1 MDIGGLETVVA
12 NSAYVSARGGGP
24 GDCRRDK
31 KHRAGLRLPHIS
43 QCEALRARLA
53 GLPQDGGPHGGGHV
67 GGASSAP
74 LGGAQA
80 PAGAAGQNG
89 GAHGGGH
96 VGGASSAPLGGAQAP
111 AGAAAAGAQDG
122 GAHGGGHLDEE
133 ITFRS
138 QCLEQPI
145 GKLLFRQFLA
155 ESGEFAAAGALWE
168 AAEAYE
174 RCEEAER
181 PAAAAAALA
190 RFFAPAGSFV
200 CHFLSDE
207 AKAAV
212 EGSAGEPGALGR
224 ARSET
229 LAFLEA
235 RAWGPYRAS
244 AQFARFAQFKWLEGR
259 AGGGEAFRDFR
270 VLGRGGFGE
279 VCACQRRATGRMFAN
294 KRLNKKR
301 LKKHRGYE
309 AALVEKRILA
319 RVQSRFVVALACA
332 FQTKTDLCLVMTLM
346 NGGDLR
352 YHVYHVD
359 EANPGFPEPRAVFYA
374 AQILCGLEHLHQHRI
389 VYRDL
394 KPENVLLDDAG
405 HVRISDMGLAVELKE
420 GQTKTRGYAGTP
432 GFMAP
437 ELLRDE
443 EYDWSVDYFTLGVT
457 IYEMIA
463 AKGPFRSRGE
473 QVENAEVTRRILHD
487 PVSYSERFSP
497 AARAACEG
505 LLAKDPGARLGFSG
519 SDCAQLKG
527 HPLFAGLNWGR
538 LEAGLVE
545 APFVPDPGRVYA
557 RDLGEVGAFSSAG
570 DAELD
575 GGDEAA
581 CAAFATGTV
590 AAAWQQELIETG
602 VFAELN
608 AWGAG
613 GGLPPDLDPR
623 TGPRSATC
631 RLL

>member
-12 NSAYVSARGGGP
+12 NSAYVSARGGGGGP
-24 GDCRRDK
+24 GDSARDK
-31 KHRAGLRLPHIS
+31 KQRALLRLPHIS
-43 QCEALRARLA
+43 QCEALRARLGGA
-53 GLPQDGGPHGGGHV
+53 GSHGGAAPQDG
-67 GGASSAP
+67 AAP
-74 LGGAQA
+74 RD
-80 PAGAAGQNG
+80 
-89 GAHGGGH
+89 
-96 VGGASSAPLGGAQAP
+96 
-111 AGAAAAGAQDG
+111 GAAAPQDG
-122 GAHGGGHLDEE
+122 GAHGGGHLEE
-133 ITFRS
+133 ETSFRS

-145 GKLLFRQFLA
+145 GKLLFQQFLA
-155 ESGEFAAAGALWE
+155 ASAEFAPAGALWE

-174 RCEEAER
+174 RLEAAER

-190 RFFAPAGSFV
+190 RFFGPAGPQR
-200 CHFLSDE
+200 CPFLSAE
-207 AKAAV
+207 AAAAAAAP
-212 EGSAGEPGALGR
+212 GGPPGALGP
-224 ARSET
+224 ARRQA

-235 RAWGPYRAS
+235 RAWAPYRAS
-244 AQFARFAQFKWLEGR
+244 AHFARFAQFKWLEGR

-301 LKKHRGYE
+301 LKKRRGYE

-319 RVQSRFVVALACA
+319 RVQSRFIVALACA

-374 AQILCGLEHLHQHRI
+374 AQILCGLEHLHQRRI

-405 HVRISDMGLAVELKE
+405 HVRLSDMGLAVELKE

-473 QVENAEVTRRILHD
+473 QVANEEVTRRVLQD
-487 PVSYSERFSP
+487 PVSYSERFSA

-545 APFVPDPGRVYA
+545 PPFVPDPRRVYA
-557 RDLGEVGAFSSAG
+557 KDLGEVGAFSSVRG
-570 DAELD
+570 VELD
-575 GGDEAA
+575 GGDEAL
-581 CAAFATGTV
+581 CAAFASGTV
-590 AAAWQQELIETG
+590 PAAWQQELIDTG
-602 VFAELN
+602 IFAELN
-608 AWGAG
+608 VWGPPGA
-613 GGLPPDLDPR
+613 LPPDLDPR
-623 TGPRSATC
+623 AGPAARSATC